1 MKIIRAVAL
10 AVIVSLTLLGSS
22 TTVANAAPGTAV
34 LTDGPAVA
42 SSDPGD
48 PGFPPDD

>member
-10 AVIVSLTLLGSS
+10 TVIVSLTLLGSS
-22 TTVANAAPGTAV
+22 TTVANAEPGTV
-34 LTDGPAVA
+34 VVTDGPAAA